1 MYPLM
6 ILYCID
12 VSKKEEG
19 IKWVFSSSHEKDVK
33 MDAHG
38 REYAN

>member
-1 MYPLM
+1 MV
-6 ILYCID
+6 LYSID

-19 IKWVFSSSHEKDVK
+19 IKWVFSSSDEKDVK